1 MTLGAMALTRIVYG
15 ATSMAKLFAR
25 PRTPTFGVEYVAE
38 GTAPIAYKAR
48 IGESMDRYDD

>member
-1 MTLGAMALTRIVYG
+1 VTLGAMALTRIVYG